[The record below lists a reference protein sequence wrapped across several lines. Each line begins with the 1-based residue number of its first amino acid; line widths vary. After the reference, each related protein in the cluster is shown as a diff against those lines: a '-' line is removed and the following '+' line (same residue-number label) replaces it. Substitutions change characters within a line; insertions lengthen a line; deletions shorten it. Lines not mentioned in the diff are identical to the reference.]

1 MEALLPHFH
10 ERREGSHSPTP
21 GAVSLRDRRRCSR
34 RLGDLLE
41 QAGAL
46 VSGQLGSETL
56 LARCGGRQPTSASDG
71 GGLASRNSERRSS
84 EPPGRNHGTSSGD
97 RRLLLDWASSPR
109 ERAGAVRPVYTP
121 SRRCTERIGE
131 TAVALAP
138 FASPVCLPSGAALSF
153 VRCYRLHRSALP
165 NGRSPR
171 HSGRLAGPVD
181 DLQKGMTRQRRLRMI
196 SMAI

>member
-10 ERREGSHSPTP
+10 ERREGSHFPTQ

-46 VSGQLGSETL
+46 VSGQSGSETL

-84 EPPGRNHGTSSGD
+84 QPPGRNHGTSSGD
-97 RRLLLDWASSPR
+97 DGCCST
-109 ERAGAVRPVYTP
+109 GQ
-121 SRRCTERIGE
+121 
-131 TAVALAP
+131 
-138 FASPVCLPSGAALSF
+138 AAQE
-153 VRCYRLHRSALP
+153 
-165 NGRSPR
+165 
-171 HSGRLAGPVD
+171 SGRAPSARS
-181 DLQKGMTRQRRLRMI
+181 MLRPDAAP
-196 SMAI
+196 SE